1 MFTRLELYIKAV
13 DAFNESVATPIV
25 PEQNALHKSSI
36 IREQLASSLEQN
48 RAVNYWDWHYN
59 ELVTRAPSAQKFVKQ
74 VRNN

>member
-13 DAFNESVATPIV
+13 NAFNESVATPIV

-48 RAVNYWDWHYN
+48 R
-59 ELVTRAPSAQKFVKQ
+59 S
-74 VRNN
+74 